1 MKKILNIIFVIATA
15 VIAIVTTFMELQ
27 PALFF
32 IDLFAPDSGDRYS
45 IKLVVLLTWLVLL
58 SPLIIINV
66 ILFFTRKAKNK
77 NQTIESWQTGIIIKR
92 KKQLQSGLIGINVY
106 VNNQKLGKVDIS
118 NELFFETPTGKI
130 TIVTGEGKQA
140 SEPLELD
147 IKASEKIHLKLEIVP
162 KGLALK
168 NILTRDDVI

>member
-1 MKKILNIIFVIATA
+1 MKKILNIIFVVATGIFA
-15 VIAIVTTFMELQ
+15 MVTTFMQIQ

-32 IDLFAPDSGDRYS
+32 IDLFAPDEGDRYS
-45 IKLVVLLTWLVLL
+45 VKLVVLLTWLVLL

-106 VNNQKLGKVDIS
+106 VNNQNVGKVDIG
-118 NELFFETPTGKI
+118 NDKFFETPTGKI
-130 TIVTGEGKQA
+130 TIITGEGKQA
-140 SEPLELD
+140 SEPLEIE
-147 IKASEKIHLKLEIVP
+147 IKASQKINLKLEIVP
-162 KGLALK
+162 RGLGLKNVLALSDI
-168 NILTRDDVI
+168 N